1 MRRYS
6 RSWIRFLN
14 DVPSITA
21 GRCTGPV
28 RSIILVFVCRRRLW
42 MWVRK
47 DLMGWLLIEGR
58 HLLKVTWSDPR
69 HVDAFPS
76 FETLDS
82 QNQWNRFLRAP
93 VELRIITDNPITDPI
108 HPEKMS
114 REPLSGGIPPFSGP
128 LSEPLSSLSPLS
140 AIRSRRKKYPSL
152 RYLFQICGTGACPG
166 PSAFGAF
173 CEACIVSAVAR
184 AGGDRGV
191 IGVAGVTCP
200 TCPPCIGV
208 VSLVAAFSG

>member
-114 REPLSGGIPPFSGP
+114 REPLAGGIPPFSGP

-152 RYLFQICGTGACPG
+152 RYLFQILPVAP
-166 PSAFGAF
+166 
-173 CEACIVSAVAR
+173 VLAR
-184 AGGDRGV
+184 AHRPSEHFVKPASSRRWPGQG
-191 IGVAGVTCP
+191 GVAV
-200 TCPPCIGV
+200 
-208 VSLVAAFSG
+208 LSGLPGLHARPARLASVLYLS